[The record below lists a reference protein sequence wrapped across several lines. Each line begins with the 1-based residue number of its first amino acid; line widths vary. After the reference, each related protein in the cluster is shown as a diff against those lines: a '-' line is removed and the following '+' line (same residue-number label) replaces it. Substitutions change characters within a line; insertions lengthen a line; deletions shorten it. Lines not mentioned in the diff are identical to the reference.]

1 MRHQLVLCKSGVSGH
16 LVTLE
21 HLIFT
26 SWDTLYWT
34 DGHGERADNEVQLQ

>member
-1 MRHQLVLCKSGVSGH
+1 MRHQLVLCKSGVLTH

-26 SWDTLYWT
+26 SWDTLHWT
-34 DGHGERADNEVQLQ
+34 DRHAKRADNEVQLQ